1 MKNIRNI
8 QDIFQSD
15 QTNRSNEPPRN
26 QQLRLFSQTFQASQ
40 GLIRSIGR
48 VKHRLESVVYQTHRL
63 ALFLGPGISNQQI
76 PTKCK
81 GISEKFRWNES
92 KSWRWNS
99 TTFHTEFKSY
109 TCFFQ
114 GHFSFS
120 SWRGDEWWNQ
130 LITCPPPLWIKFA
143 SSMFISFF
151 VLKLRSFCFFAT
163 SECIAIWK
171 KTLRSVSGF
180 FLRISGIGIN
190 NLSSPRF
197 PQTSFGRETR
207 GGAIQSSAHGSGNTY
222 HREGGGNWETP
233 TWRIIPGLL
242 SLQKLRK
249 FPKGRVVPL
258 PKWADIYGL

>member
-1 MKNIRNI
+1 MFTYKNWPLREVGKWLYGNNYISTFTFAHISPSSNNKRKTYTPMWLLNI
-8 QDIFQSD
+8 FKKNFNKCRCEKYRKNQDTFQSD
-15 QTNRSNEPPRN
+15 PTNRSNEPPRN

-63 ALFLGPGISNQQI
+63 VLFPGPCISNQQI

-143 SSMFISFF
+143 SSMFMSFF

-163 SECIAIWK
+163 SEWIAIWK
-171 KTLRSVSGF
+171 KTLRSVSGLF
-180 FLRISGIGIN
+180 F
-190 NLSSPRF
+190 
-197 PQTSFGRETR
+197 E
-207 GGAIQSSAHGSGNTY
+207 
-222 HREGGGNWETP
+222 
-233 TWRIIPGLL
+233 
-242 SLQKLRK
+242 
-249 FPKGRVVPL
+249 
-258 PKWADIYGL
+258 DIWDRY